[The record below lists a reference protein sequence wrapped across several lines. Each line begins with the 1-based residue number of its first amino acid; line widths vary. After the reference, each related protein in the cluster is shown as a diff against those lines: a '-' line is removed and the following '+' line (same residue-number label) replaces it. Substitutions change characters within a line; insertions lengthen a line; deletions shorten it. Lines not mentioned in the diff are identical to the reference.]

1 MAGIVYETEDLYQ
14 IGMPAWCLSTAFALW
29 CSYERPGKIL
39 VSPAKTDD
47 WAVIELRDTRLAASI
62 VETIKEARLHKEI
75 IPVKHVKI

>member
-1 MAGIVYETEDLYQ
+1 MAGIVYETVDLYQ

-29 CSYERPGKIL
+29 CSYERPGII
-39 VSPAKTDD
+39 VVNPAKTDD

-62 VETIKEARLHKEI
+62 VETIKEARLHKEV